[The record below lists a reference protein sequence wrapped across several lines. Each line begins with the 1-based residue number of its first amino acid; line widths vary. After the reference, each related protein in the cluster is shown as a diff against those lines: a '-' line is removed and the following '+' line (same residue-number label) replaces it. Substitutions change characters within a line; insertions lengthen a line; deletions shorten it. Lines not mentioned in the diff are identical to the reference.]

1 MIAAALHRLAVT
13 ASVARRAKR
22 ASPTATY
29 VTLTALFPSFP
40 AERILYEDEDLVAI
54 DKPVGMST
62 HAADPEKRDDAVSRL
77 SLFLAERDGVPK
89 EHVYLGTHQRLDR
102 DTSGVLVFTKTRRA
116 NPSLAE
122 QFEKRK
128 VQKRY
133 LAVVEGWP
141 SHMRQ
146 GELRHALVR
155 EKDGLMRVA
164 RSPREKGE
172 LAVTRYRVLERHQSR
187 ALLELRPETGRTHQI
202 RVQIA
207 ATGASIFGD
216 RLYGKAVAQRLML
229 HAVSLRFVHPTK
241 KRELVLEAPIPDSFT
256 KVLRNREDLPFES
269 VESIERL
276 MREAADR
283 RHWLGHLKG
292 TTAFRL
298 VHELAD
304 GLPGVALDL
313 YGEHLLLHLSSPE
326 AEAAR
331 EKLLDAA
338 WRLGPK
344 GVYVV
349 HHPKHASV
357 IVDPR
362 QETYAPAHAQRGE
375 DAESPFL
382 IEEWG
387 LRYRIRLGDGLKT
400 GIFLDQRE
408 NRRRIRELAG
418 GKRFLNLFAYTCA
431 FTVAAAAGGA
441 VRTVSV
447 DASVGPLEEGRLNL
461 EVNGLDGPHH
471 EMVAADALV
480 YMQKAAKRGE
490 RFDLIVL
497 DPPSFATTRTSRF
510 SAESDYRRVAA
521 LALALLAPGGRLLA
535 CTNSRKI
542 PRAKFRRFL
551 HEAVR
556 EAGHTAVQ
564 VKDLPDPVD
573 FPAPFGVEAHLK
585 SALVTVA

>member
-1 MIAAALHRLAVT
+1 MTI
-13 ASVARRAKR
+13 
-22 ASPTATY
+22 
-29 VTLTALFPSFP
+29 TALFPSFP
-40 AERILYEDEDLVAI
+40 VERILYEDEDLIAI

-62 HAADPEKRDDAVSRL
+62 HAADPERRDDAVSRL
-77 SLFLAERDGVPK
+77 SLHLAERDGIAIDR
-89 EHVYLGTHQRLDR
+89 VYLGTHQRLDR

-116 NPSLAE
+116 NPSFAE

-128 VQKRY
+128 VQKAYR
-133 LAVVEGWP
+133 AVVESWP
-141 SHMRQ
+141 AKLRE
-146 GELRHALVR
+146 GVLRHVLVR
-155 EKDGLMRVA
+155 EKDGRFRVA
-164 RSPREKGE
+164 RSPREKGA
-172 LAVTRYRVLERHQSR
+172 LAITHYRVLEQHGRR
-187 ALLELRPETGRTHQI
+187 ALLELRPETGRTHQL

-207 ATGASIFGD
+207 AMGACILGD
-216 RLYGKAVAQRLML
+216 RLYGQAEAQRLML
-229 HAVSLRFVHPTK
+229 HATSLRFEHPTT
-241 KRELVLEAPIPDSFT
+241 KRKRLIEAPIPDSFAMALG
-256 KVLRNREDLPFES
+256 KRPSLPFES
-269 VESIERL
+269 TAAIERA

-283 RHWLGHLKG
+283 RHWLGRMEG

-313 YGEHLLLHLSSPE
+313 YGEHLLLHLSSEE
-326 AEAAR
+326 AEAER

-338 WRLGPK
+338 WALGPR

-349 HHPKHASV
+349 SHPKHASV

-362 QETYAPAHAQRGE
+362 RETFAPANAQRGE
-375 DAESPFL
+375 DAESPFH
-382 IEEWG
+382 IEESG
-387 LRYRIRLGDGLKT
+387 LVYRVRLGDGLKT

-408 NRRRIRELAG
+408 NRRRFRELAG
-418 GKRFLNLFAYTCA
+418 GKRVLNLFAYTCA

-447 DASVGPLEEGRLNL
+447 DASPGPLEEGRLNL
-461 EVNGLDGPHH
+461 QANGLDGPHH

-480 YMQKAAKRGE
+480 YMRKAARRNE

-510 SAESDYRRVAA
+510 SAESDYRKVAA
-521 LALALLAPGGRLLA
+521 LALALLAPGGRMLA

-556 EAGHTAVQ
+556 DAGHVAVQ

-573 FPAPFGVEAHLK
+573 FPAPYGVDAHLK